1 MALTIW
7 QSGLGKLNFLTNL
20 SSNWFPKMAIILCLD
35 NAISGLDFNPSGTLI
50 ATIDCSGVCLISDV
64 NTDDYSSHFKMGGR
78 EGNLL
83 NFILLIIA
91 AYLFSIHS

>member
-1 MALTIW
+1 MT
-7 QSGLGKLNFLTNL
+7 
-20 SSNWFPKMAIILCLD
+20 IILCLD
-35 NAISGLDFNPSGTLI
+35 NVISGLDFNPSGTLI
-50 ATIDCSGVCLISDV
+50 ATIDRSGVCLISDV

-91 AYLFSIHS
+91 TYLFSTQANNICLSYNIFYYYCLICINLDWL